1 MIWLAWEN
9 VNEPGK
15 YGYERLDNFAVVAN
29 QLFLNDEVVGR
40 GTVVDAEKLEQFLID
55 RVLSN
60 QPMIVYVHQLPGW
73 EPKVKDT
80 RSIEQIF

>member
-15 YGYERLDNFAVVAN
+15 YGYERLDSFAVTTN
-29 QLFLNDEVVGR
+29 QLFLNDEVVTN
-40 GTVVDAEKLEQFLID
+40 GTIVDGEKLEQFLID
-55 RVLSN
+55 RALSN